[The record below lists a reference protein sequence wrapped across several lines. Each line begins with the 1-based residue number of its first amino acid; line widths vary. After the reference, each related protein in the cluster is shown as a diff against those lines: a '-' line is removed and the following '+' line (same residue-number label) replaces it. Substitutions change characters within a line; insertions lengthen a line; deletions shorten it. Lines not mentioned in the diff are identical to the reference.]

1 MVGKINV
8 IFTPEVIRY
17 LDELVHILYRKE
29 YFGFLE
35 TAEEYIFKI
44 YDAVSE
50 NIRLIT
56 HKKAPQNLKYLGSNY
71 IFYKSNKRT
80 TWYIFFERKD
90 TDFLI
95 TGIINNHC
103 EEVKFLK

>member
-1 MVGKINV
+1 MGKI
-8 IFTPEVIRY
+8 IFKDEILFY
-17 LDELVHILYRKE
+17 FDELINTLFFEE
-29 YFGFLE
+29 YFSYTE
-35 TAEEYIFKI
+35 NAQEYVAKI
-44 YDAVSE
+44 VDFVISE
-50 NIRLIT
+50 IHNFPHQKT
-56 HKKAPQNLKYLGSNY
+56 PKALKYLGSNN

-80 TWYIFFERKD
+80 TWYIFLERKD